1 MKQNIVIV
9 GLNYKYNLMIGKIL
23 ANNFNM
29 YFLDALEYVNYS
41 LFSRND
47 MLEKC
52 GIEYLNNQENKAIKS
67 CSEFENSVICIP
79 CDLFLRNQNFEKF
92 KTTSNIVYL
101 YFSQERLT
109 NLIND
114 SNDNNIAKV
123 DLLVFEDRNND
134 LQKICD
140 IMIKISNKKS
150 QTIVKEIDRT
160 LRSM

>member
-1 MKQNIVIV
+1 M
-9 GLNYKYNLMIGKIL
+9 YK
-23 ANNFNM
+23 
-29 YFLDALEYVNYS
+29 
-41 LFSRND
+41 R
-47 MLEKC
+47 
-52 GIEYLNNQENKAIKS
+52 Q
-67 CSEFENSVICIP
+67 CIP

-160 LRSM
+160 LRST